1 MGETFKNISMS
12 PEEYHVFYLDK
23 NHPENV
29 MKTTVKE
36 IQERCAGFK
45 NI

>member
-12 PEEYHVFYLDK
+12 EEEHHVFYLDK

-36 IQERCAGFK
+36 IKERSAAFS